1 MSGTDAPLSNVECL
15 LLAQAVY
22 EYGSNAWQQVSKL
35 LSKHPLLSRPKH
47 FFSSNSCRDIYARLM
62 NEAQL
67 ECSDENN
74 AAHAPANL
82 QLAQKFYTA
91 RLMELRDL
99 IAAEEVKFK
108 TIVAEIQ
115 DIRDGKS
122 DAQIRTKLSGA
133 EIEPESEH
141 NDAVPPEAP
150 RDSRGPEQENNE
162 QEPERQFT
170 PQPEEEESEEPEI
183 IEPEPGL
190 EPLPLEEE
198 PFYPP
203 QSEEHE
209 SENDE
214 QSKLKVQPIELGE
227 SSTSIPEEI
236 EQHEEDQQP
245 TSPDDEA
252 SEIEAI
258 LTPEPPEGS
267 AEVEARELSVEH
279 DEELPDNEQEMPEQ
293 EQEVTPTA
301 QDDTGT
307 SQAEQGHETPMDVDA
322 NERDVSVDAETS
334 IPGKRKVSDSEGA
347 GEREKKRLREES
359 LPATPEEEERATRPR
374 RGTTSSEQRPGP
386 STPAQSTPSA
396 STSLIQPVP
405 NKRFQAVITL
415 LHSQISQ
422 HRNGNIFHNPIK
434 PSEAPDYHE
443 IIKRP
448 MDLKTIKARIKDGV
462 IRTSVDF
469 QRDVCLMFAN
479 AMMYNR
485 PGSGIA
491 LMAEEVDI
499 LFHGACEDHAE
510 YCCPQMMLESEV
522 HINTFRQTEGYL
534 RNTRT

>member
-91 RLMELRDL
+91 RLVELRDL
-99 IAAEEVKFK
+99 IAAEEIKFK

-115 DIRDGKS
+115 EIRDGKS
-122 DAQIRTKLSGA
+122 DAQIRAKLSGA

-141 NDAVPPEAP
+141 NDAVPPDAP
-150 RDSRGPEQENNE
+150 RDSRGPEQEGNE
-162 QEPERQFT
+162 PEPERQFT
-170 PQPEEEESEEPEI
+170 PQPEEVESEELEI
-183 IEPEPGL
+183 IEPGSGL

-198 PFYPP
+198 PCHPP
-203 QSEEHE
+203 QSEERE

-214 QSKLKVQPIELGE
+214 LKVQPIEVGE
-227 SSTSIPEEI
+227 SSTSIPEET
-236 EQHEEDQQP
+236 EEHEEDQQP

-279 DEELPDNEQEMPEQ
+279 DEVLPDNEQEMPEQ
-293 EQEVTPTA
+293 EEEVMPTA
-301 QDDTGT
+301 QHDTGT

-322 NERDVSVDAETS
+322 EERDVSVDAETS

-347 GEREKKRLREES
+347 GEPEKKRLREES
-359 LPATPEEEERATRPR
+359 SPATPEEEERVTRPR

-396 STSLIQPVP
+396 STSLTQPVP

-491 LMAEEVDI
+491 LMAEE
-499 LFHGACEDHAE
+499 
-510 YCCPQMMLESEV
+510 MMLESEV